1 MNPSDESGTGGFDWA
16 SVIQGAGQGAQ
27 SAMNA
32 RAANQ
37 GSKAEAKEAK
47 RRMLANLFNN
57 SLKRRQNYM
66 RMGQDHNDE
75 MNDFQTQAL
84 QNVARGFVE
93 SLQGSSLG

>member
-1 MNPSDESGTGGFDWA
+1 MNPSDSGGGSNFDWA
-16 SVIQGAGQGAQ
+16 EVIKGAGQGAS

-32 RAANQ
+32 AAANQ
-37 GSKAEAKEAK
+37 GSKLETKEAK

-84 QNVARGFVE
+84 QNVARGFIE